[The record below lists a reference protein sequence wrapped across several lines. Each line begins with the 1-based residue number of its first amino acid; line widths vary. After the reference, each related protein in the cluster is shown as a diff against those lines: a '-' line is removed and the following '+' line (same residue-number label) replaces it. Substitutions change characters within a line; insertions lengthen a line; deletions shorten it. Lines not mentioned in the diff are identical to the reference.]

1 MKVRPLIPISN
12 VKHFLLEKLQLALF
26 EVLLSDVVKL
36 TRNNIM
42 VNHFLDVFLLHLL
55 GMF

>member
-12 VKHFLLEKLQLALF
+12 IKHFLLEKLQLALF

-42 VNHFLDVFLLHLL
+42 VDHFLDVFLLHLL
-55 GMF
+55 GTS